1 MITAHGQAIRFHE
14 EDVRDMGRS
23 ASGVIGMRL
32 KAKDRINGM
41 GVIKADGEKL
51 KDYQVLSVMAN
62 GYGKRTS
69 LAYYKIQNRGGS
81 GIKTA
86 KITDKTGE
94 LINAF
99 LVNKKTMADKDL
111 IIMSRQGQV
120 IRMPFVSVNESG
132 RDTQGVCLMRFKE
145 NNDQV
150 VGVTWL

>member
-1 MITAHGQAIRFHE
+1 
-14 EDVRDMGRS
+14 EDVRDMGRG

-32 KAKDRINGM
+32 KSKDQIIGM
-41 GVIKADGEKL
+41 GVIKAESEKL

-69 LAYYKIQNRGGS
+69 LSQYKVQNRGGS

-99 LVNKKTMADKDL
+99 LVNKKSMDDKDL

-120 IRMPFVSVNESG
+120 IRLPFNSVNESG